1 MKLPK
6 DLRHPSGGDTIDSTA
21 RDAVRLAHS
30 ALDRFPDLVRRH
42 KFLAGGAALSS
53 ALVALAGV
61 AVAKRMR
68 QGQSADEALAS
79 VTEAELEGLRVVEV
93 TAEPDDETAE
103 TDELEAVD
111 QPASNGRAAS
121 TAQTASSDVPA
132 GSETLPSDAAE
143 GSGTTHSA

>member
-1 MKLPK
+1 
-6 DLRHPSGGDTIDSTA
+6 
-21 RDAVRLAHS
+21 
-30 ALDRFPDLVRRH
+30 
-42 KFLAGGAALSS
+42 
-53 ALVALAGV
+53 
-61 AVAKRMR
+61 MR